1 MKLKFTKK
9 MALYATMLLFV
20 AVGGALV
27 FTYRE
32 NYKNSADSIT
42 SAGSLSISGGGQKT
56 VGDTFNM
63 TASIEPSGVD
73 VCVIEFT
80 ISYPADKLEL
90 KSSSL
95 GSTFG
100 MVTEQ
105 SITSGSIHYM
115 LGAAGCTSS
124 SAAFLTM
131 TFNAKAAGN
140 ATVSFSNGTGIGNS
154 SNDLSFTKSAA
165 IVNISSAGSTTPVTN
180 SNPAANSNTNS
191 TKTTS
196 KKSSTSVSSNA
207 NTNSLVT
214 TLKDP
219 TLSAVG
225 FSSDVVLDAI
235 QGTAKGIVFSGTSD
249 ADAKVNLIITS
260 DPITVS
266 AVSDSNGN
274 WTYTLTNIL
283 SAGIHTIAITA
294 EKNGLTS
301 QEIKSNFV
309 FAADSPEKIALG
321 TILPNLGEKSEAS
334 NSVQTSKKTLF
345 GINIIYII
353 IAGAVAFLTFT
364 LLIIFI
370 AKRNHYLKVS
380 KELSGSLKSNIS
392 PRSDFFEPQLV
403 KENPAPINLPPAP
416 TEETNSQATPVNSS
430 IIPPQA
436 TASTPVK
443 LPPVT
448 STPISSPPVASAAQT
463 AVPAAPEN
471 PSNPEIERGFN
482 SQPQENS
489 QIHPVKISPMN
500 TPITSGTK
508 DIAESKSQEP
518 EITFDGGYTAE
529 DFLVSDDNTKKL

>member
-1 MKLKFTKK
+1 VKLKFTKK

>member
-1 MKLKFTKK
+1 